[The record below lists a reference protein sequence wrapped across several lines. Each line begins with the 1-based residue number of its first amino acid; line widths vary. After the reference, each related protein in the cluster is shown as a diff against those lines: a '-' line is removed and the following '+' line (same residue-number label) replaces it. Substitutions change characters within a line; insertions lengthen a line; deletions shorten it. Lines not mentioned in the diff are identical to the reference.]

1 MKLNFTNK
9 LKFISLII
17 LSLLLTACD
26 DKNNNKSNFTI
37 TPDTIIEP
45 NSEISKYVTQEEVD
59 EFAFTYWDIYDE
71 NGIRYQEPNA
81 TLKILRDYLEAKDTN
96 SILKFLKDNNLSVD
110 VKLQYNTTPL
120 MYSSFHDDENTTKA
134 LINLGANVSYK
145 DKYGLNP
152 LAYAVENNSTKTA
165 KILVDNGAKF
175 EDIKEVQNYLHSPV
189 YGSIKNIIIDND
201 SLEIIYTQ
209 DYATELFDAKPAWL
223 LFHYIIRNNFI
234 EIAEIALDS
243 GYKPQCIFDSN
254 LYGED
259 CFKDLTN
266 IPNYEP
272 MLNLLLEHNIS
283 GQPSE
288 ELMKKVYDECYEFY
302 YDPCFDDFKNKC
314 KPVYDIFPEVY
325 GLKNSYKTFKNYC
338 PDKNGT
344 FKNVKDFIGYKN
356 FKNKSYAISSMFSG
370 NTQNLIY
377 IKDKNITLKDEIID
391 KYNNSTNEKEKEFIK
406 TYYLKSN

>member
-1 MKLNFTNK
+1 MKTKFLNPFIIIVLILVAFIVYNKFKLSGNSHFTV
-9 LKFISLII
+9 
-17 LSLLLTACD
+17 TA
-26 DKNNNKSNFTI
+26 
-37 TPDTIIEP
+37 DTVIKP

-266 IPNYEP
+266 IPNHEP
-272 MLNLLLEHNIS
+272 MLNLLLDHNVS
-283 GQPSE
+283 GQPSK
-288 ELMKKVYDECYEFY
+288 ELLKKEYERCYENRVNFIKDDYDLY
-302 YDPCFDDFKNKC
+302 YGNFMA
-314 KPVYDIFPEVY
+314 IER
-325 GLKNSYKTFKNYC
+325 LKQYRKEESKAIPISEKEYNRFRPKTLKAYNEFCLDENSTFK
-338 PDKNGT
+338 
-344 FKNVKDFIGYKN
+344 
-356 FKNKSYAISSMFSG
+356 
-370 NTQNLIY
+370 
-377 IKDKNITLKDEIID
+377 
-391 KYNNSTNEKEKEFIK
+391 STKEFINYKNWMNK
-406 TYYLKSN
+406 TKEVNGFIYYNRDNPNKVIYLDKDKSKN

>member
-1 MKLNFTNK
+1 MKTKFLNPFIIIVLILVAFIVYNKFKLSGNSHFTV
-9 LKFISLII
+9 
-17 LSLLLTACD
+17 TA
-26 DKNNNKSNFTI
+26 
-37 TPDTIIEP
+37 DTVIKP

-266 IPNYEP
+266 IPNHEP
-272 MLNLLLEHNIS
+272 MLNLLLDHNVS

-288 ELMKKVYDECYEFY
+288 ELLKKEYDRCYKENYKDCFKKENSCRPVFEIYDEIRAL
-302 YDPCFDDFKNKC
+302 N
-314 KPVYDIFPEVY
+314 VM
-325 GLKNSYKTFKNYC
+325 YKLFKNYC

-344 FKNVKDFIGYKN
+344 FKNTKEFIA
-356 FKNKSYAISSMFSG
+356 FKNEDKKEYAISSFK
-370 NTQNLIY
+370 NKNPEKVF
-377 IKDKNITLKDEIID
+377 IKDKNMTLDKLREYEYKNSKDE
-391 KYNNSTNEKEKEFIK
+391 NERNFIK
-406 TYYLKSN
+406 TYYLKTN

>member
-1 MKLNFTNK
+1 MKTKFLNPFIIIVLILVAFIVYNKFKLSGNSHFTV
-9 LKFISLII
+9 
-17 LSLLLTACD
+17 TA
-26 DKNNNKSNFTI
+26 
-37 TPDTIIEP
+37 DTVIKP

-59 EFAFTYWDIYDE
+59 EFAFTYWDIYDK

-266 IPNYEP
+266 IPNHEP
-272 MLNLLLEHNIS
+272 MLNLLLDHNVS
-283 GQPSE
+283 GQPSK
-288 ELMKKVYDECYEFY
+288 ELLKKEYERCYENRVNFIKDDYDLY
-302 YDPCFDDFKNKC
+302 YGNFMA
-314 KPVYDIFPEVY
+314 IER
-325 GLKNSYKTFKNYC
+325 LKQYRKEESKAIPISEKEYNRFRPKTLKAYNEFCLDENSTFK
-338 PDKNGT
+338 
-344 FKNVKDFIGYKN
+344 
-356 FKNKSYAISSMFSG
+356 
-370 NTQNLIY
+370 
-377 IKDKNITLKDEIID
+377 
-391 KYNNSTNEKEKEFIK
+391 STKEFINYKNWMNK
-406 TYYLKSN
+406 TKEVNGFIYYNRDNPNKVIYLDKDKSKN

>member
-1 MKLNFTNK
+1 MKTKFLNPFIIIVLILVAFIVYNKFKLSGNSHFTV
-9 LKFISLII
+9 
-17 LSLLLTACD
+17 TA
-26 DKNNNKSNFTI
+26 
-37 TPDTIIEP
+37 DTVIKP

-266 IPNYEP
+266 IPNHEP
-272 MLNLLLEHNIS
+272 MLNLLLDHNVS

-288 ELMKKVYDECYEFY
+288 ELLKKEYDRCYKENYKDCFKKENSCRPVFEIYDE
-302 YDPCFDDFKNKC
+302 
-314 KPVYDIFPEVY
+314 IRA
-325 GLKNSYKTFKNYC
+325 LKVMYKLFKNYC

-344 FKNVKDFIGYKN
+344 FKNTKEFIA
-356 FKNKSYAISSMFSG
+356 FKNEDKKEYAISSFK
-370 NTQNLIY
+370 NKNPEKVF
-377 IKDKNITLKDEIID
+377 IKDKNMTLDKLREYEYKNSKDE
-391 KYNNSTNEKEKEFIK
+391 NERNFIK
-406 TYYLKSN
+406 TYYLKTN

>member
-1 MKLNFTNK
+1 MKTKFLNPFIIIVLILVAFIVYNK
-9 LKFISLII
+9 FK
-17 LSLLLTACD
+17 LSGNSHFAVTA
-26 DKNNNKSNFTI
+26 
-37 TPDTIIEP
+37 DTVIKP

-266 IPNYEP
+266 IPNHEP
-272 MLNLLLEHNIS
+272 MLNLLLDHNVS

-288 ELMKKVYDECYEFY
+288 ELLKKEYDRCYKENYKECFNKDNSCRPVFEIYDEIRAL
-302 YDPCFDDFKNKC
+302 N
-314 KPVYDIFPEVY
+314 VM
-325 GLKNSYKTFKNYC
+325 YKLFKNYC

-344 FKNVKDFIGYKN
+344 FKNTKEFIA
-356 FKNKSYAISSMFSG
+356 FKNEDKKEYAISSFK
-370 NTQNLIY
+370 NKNPEKVF
-377 IKDKNITLKDEIID
+377 IKDKNMTLDKLREYEYKNSKDE
-391 KYNNSTNEKEKEFIK
+391 NERNFIK
-406 TYYLKSN
+406 TYYLKTN

>member
-1 MKLNFTNK
+1 MKTKFLNP
-9 LKFISLII
+9 FIIII
-17 LSLLLTACD
+17 LILVAFIVYDKFKLFQNSHFTVTA
-26 DKNNNKSNFTI
+26 
-37 TPDTIIEP
+37 DTVIKP

-266 IPNYEP
+266 IPNHEP
-272 MLNLLLEHNIS
+272 MLNLLLDHNVS

-288 ELMKKVYDECYEFY
+288 ELLKKEYDRCYKENYKDCFKKENSCRPVFEIYDEIRAL
-302 YDPCFDDFKNKC
+302 N
-314 KPVYDIFPEVY
+314 VM
-325 GLKNSYKTFKNYC
+325 YKLFKNYC

-344 FKNVKDFIGYKN
+344 FKNTKEFIA
-356 FKNKSYAISSMFSG
+356 FKNEDKKEYAISSFK
-370 NTQNLIY
+370 NKNPEKVF
-377 IKDKNITLKDEIID
+377 IKDKNMTLDKLREYEYKNSKDE
-391 KYNNSTNEKEKEFIK
+391 NERNFIK
-406 TYYLKSN
+406 TYYLKTN